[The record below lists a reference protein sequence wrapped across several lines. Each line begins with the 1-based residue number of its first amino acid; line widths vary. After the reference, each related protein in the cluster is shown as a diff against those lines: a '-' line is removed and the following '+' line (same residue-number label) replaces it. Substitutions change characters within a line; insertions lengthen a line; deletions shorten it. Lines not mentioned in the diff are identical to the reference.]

1 MTTKSTT
8 EKPAKK
14 LPTIKNYRELRRKMD
29 IRQSEFWSRIGVT
42 QSGGSR
48 YETTRKVPKPTQTV
62 IDLAYGPAKVALE
75 KLAALR
81 GVSVDDLLASQAK

>member
-14 LPTIKNYRELRRKMD
+14 LPTIKNYRELRRKVD
-29 IRQSEFWSRIGVT
+29 ISQSEFWSRIGVT

-48 YETTRKVPKPTQTV
+48 YEAMRKVPKPTQTV
-62 IDLAYGPAKVALE
+62 IDLTYGPLNAAVE
-75 KLAALR
+75 RLAAMR
-81 GVSVDDLLASQAK
+81 GITVAELLASQSK